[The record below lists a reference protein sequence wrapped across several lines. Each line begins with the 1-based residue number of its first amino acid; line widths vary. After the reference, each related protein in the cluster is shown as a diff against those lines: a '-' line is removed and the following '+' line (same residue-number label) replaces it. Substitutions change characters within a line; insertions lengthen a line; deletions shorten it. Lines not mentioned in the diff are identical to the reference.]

1 MVCYSGGESNL
12 APFFV
17 SAKTDIIPKEERM
30 RTKAR
35 VSLVDRVTTF
45 LTHVFN
51 GFGIIGLTYVVCN
64 DITAQEIISWL
75 TK

>member
-1 MVCYSGGESNL
+1 MYLEGREQSR
-12 APFFV
+12 PFFV
-17 SAKTDIIPKEERM
+17 SPQDDIIPKEERM

-51 GFGIIGLTYVVCN
+51 GFGIIGLTYIVCN
-64 DITAQEIISWL
+64 DITAQEIITWL

>member
-1 MVCYSGGESNL
+1 
-12 APFFV
+12 
-17 SAKTDIIPKEERM
+17 M
-30 RTKAR
+30 RK
-35 VSLVDRVTTF
+35 LVDKCTTF

-51 GFGIIGLTYVVCN
+51 GFGIIGLTYIVIN

>member
-1 MVCYSGGESNL
+1 MCYSRGESNL

-17 SAKTDIIPKEERM
+17 SAQNDITPKEERM
-30 RTKAR
+30 RTKA
-35 VSLVDRVTTF
+35 SFIDRAATF

-51 GFGIIGLTYVVCN
+51 GFGIIGLTYIVCN
-64 DITAQEIISWL
+64 DITAQEIITWL

>member
-1 MVCYSGGESNL
+1 
-12 APFFV
+12 
-17 SAKTDIIPKEERM
+17 M
-30 RTKAR
+30 RTKTKR
-35 VSLVDRVTTF
+35 EPLIDRVATF

-51 GFGIIGLTYVVCN
+51 GFGIVGLTYIVCN

>member
-1 MVCYSGGESNL
+1 MVCYSRGGSNL

-17 SAKTDIIPKEERM
+17 SAQNDIIPKEERM
-30 RTKAR
+30 KTK
-35 VSLVDRVTTF
+35 VSFVERVTTF

-51 GFGIIGLTYVVCN
+51 GFGIIGLTYIVIN
-64 DITAQEIISWL
+64 DITAQEIITWL

>member
-1 MVCYSGGESNL
+1 MRGGRNP

-17 SAKTDIIPKEERM
+17 SPQDDIIPKEEAM
-30 RTKAR
+30 RTKTKR
-35 VSLVDRVTTF
+35 EPLIDRVATF

-51 GFGIIGLTYVVCN
+51 GFGIVGLTYIVCN